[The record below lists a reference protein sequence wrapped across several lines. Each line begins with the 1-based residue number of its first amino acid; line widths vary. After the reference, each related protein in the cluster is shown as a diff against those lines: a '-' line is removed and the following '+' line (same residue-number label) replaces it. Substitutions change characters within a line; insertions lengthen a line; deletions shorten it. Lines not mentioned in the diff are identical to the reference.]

1 MFLSLICA
9 IVISDLVQYR
19 AKKRVKRKEER
30 KVKKKLCWESC
41 KRKDKD
47 QIVGVHKY
55 WIFISSYVTSL
66 LYSFGVIFARRF
78 RVNHLSLASSLFASS
93 LNLFCVCVASSY
105 LVISTRHWIS
115 SLDCYLTLQ
124 QLDFR
129 LPIVYHPYQAP
140 HKTHRIRFADLV
152 FAQLSLLLTTT
163 RITSVIYR
171 ET

>member
-1 MFLSLICA
+1 MQVLYLVLFS
-9 IVISDLVQYR
+9 IVQ
-19 AKKRVKRKEER
+19 KKESKEKRKE
-30 KVKKKLCWESC
+30 KLKKKLCWESC

-129 LPIVYHPYQAP
+129 LPLVYYPYQAP
-140 HKTHRIRFADLV
+140 EKKTHHIRFADLV